1 MTPRDP
7 VVASGWPPGPEVDHR
22 HRSTGEPER
31 GRHVPQGMAG
41 DAPAVAAP
49 PEAPPDASR
58 RPGWRENVD
67 RLREAARIALRLR
80 ATAPDWVLAL
90 AIFVA
95 SRLFDGFLIARN
107 AALAGRHPDGTPY
120 SYLYILPNWDGTWY
134 QAIIRHGYPD
144 QLPLDATGHVAQNAW
159 AFYPLFPTLVG
170 GLIDV
175 TGWSFAF
182 AASVVSIGAGALA
195 AVGMQ
200 KLVAAVAGRRLAL
213 GRSSSSASS
222 PPAPCCNC
230 RTPSRWRSRCSS
242 ASCSA
247 CNAGTTCSPCRSSCW
262 PVSPGPSPSRSR
274 SPCSCTGC
282 ACWSGGPAAA
292 MRCPGARWPP
302 SSRWRLASVAAAVA
316 WPLVVAIRTGR
327 LDAYTQTMASWRN
340 PRQVVPFLPWR
351 DAAERF
357 LGFLGMPVLVV
368 AVVAL
373 AVWILRPRAGVI
385 AGDMRVWCLAY
396 AATCSPRWT
405 RSRAC
410 RAISCRSSRSERC
423 SPTSPGSGPT
433 GWPSPSRSP
442 PDR

>member
-1 MTPRDP
+1 
-7 VVASGWPPGPEVDHR
+7 
-22 HRSTGEPER
+22 
-31 GRHVPQGMAG
+31 VPQGEA
-41 DAPAVAAP
+41 AAVAAP
-49 PEAPPDASR
+49 PEAPPGAWR

-67 RLREAARIALRLR
+67 RLREAAWITLRLR

-95 SRLFDGFLIARN
+95 SRLFDGFVIARD
-107 AALAGRHPDGTPY
+107 AALAGTHRDGTPY

-134 QAIIRHGYPD
+134 QAIIHHGYPD

-213 GRSSSSASS
+213 WTVVLFCFFPAGAVLQLPYAESLAMALLVGVLLCLQRRHYLLAVPLVLLAGLARSIALPLAITVLVHGLRVLVRRSRGSDTLPGRS
-222 PPAPCCNC
+222 
-230 RTPSRWRSRCSS
+230 
-242 ASCSA
+242 
-247 CNAGTTCSPCRSSCW
+247 
-262 PVSPGPSPSRSR
+262 V
-274 SPCSCTGC
+274 
-282 ACWSGGPAAA
+282 AALVA
-292 MRCPGARWPP
+292 LAV
-302 SSRWRLASVAAAVA
+302 ASVAAAAA

-340 PRQVVPFLPWR
+340 PRRVVPFLPWH

-396 AATCSPRWT
+396 AGYLLAAMDSFTSLPRSLLPLFPLGTLLANVSRERAYRVAVAVAFAAGSVIWIAVVW
-405 RSRAC
+405 RSKTMA
-410 RAISCRSSRSERC
+410 
-423 SPTSPGSGPT
+423 P
-433 GWPSPSRSP
+433 
-442 PDR
+442 